1 MFEDI
6 GNIVNAIGNLIIQMC
21 VCVYLVYIQKGKNSE
36 IIVYSYYLRHCT
48 PYSGNLAM
56 LFVYTLFQRQLWEL
70 PYCIILYCT
79 LTLDD

>member
-36 IIVYSYYLRHCT
+36 IIVYSY
-48 PYSGNLAM
+48 
-56 LFVYTLFQRQLWEL
+56 L
-70 PYCIILYCT
+70 PVVSNNY
-79 LTLDD
+79 

>member
-36 IIVYSYYLRHCT
+36 IIVCIFIFFLIIISSALVGKLC
-48 PYSGNLAM
+48 
-56 LFVYTLFQRQLWEL
+56 FVCLSA
-70 PYCIILYCT
+70 
-79 LTLDD
+79 

>member
-36 IIVYSYYLRHCT
+36 IVYSYLVSNNY
-48 PYSGNLAM
+48 YSSSS
-56 LFVYTLFQRQLWEL
+56 LFGTLFIKCLNCSTSL
-70 PYCIILYCT
+70 L
-79 LTLDD
+79 L

>member
-36 IIVYSYYLRHCT
+36 IIVVYSYLV
-48 PYSGNLAM
+48 SNNL
-56 LFVYTLFQRQLWEL
+56 FTS
-70 PYCIILYCT
+70 
-79 LTLDD
+79 

>member
-36 IIVYSYYLRHCT
+36 IIVYSYLVSNNY
-48 PYSGNLAM
+48 
-56 LFVYTLFQRQLWEL
+56 
-70 PYCIILYCT
+70 
-79 LTLDD
+79 